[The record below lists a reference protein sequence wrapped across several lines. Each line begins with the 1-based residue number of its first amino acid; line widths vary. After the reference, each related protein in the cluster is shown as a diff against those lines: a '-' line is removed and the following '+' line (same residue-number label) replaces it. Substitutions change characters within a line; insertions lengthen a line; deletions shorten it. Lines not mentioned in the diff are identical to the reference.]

1 MTLYPP
7 YNQGDFV
14 AWGPQVYSGGTAF
27 ENCCIC
33 VDYATPE
40 CQSACTPGCR
50 ISTATNYSNNDYCDC
65 SGVWMGTDMSC
76 CTFTPPCSAG
86 CTDILASNYNGNA
99 TCDCGGVPGGTD
111 YSCCIYDGPCI
122 SGCTDIT
129 AGDYNPLATCDC
141 SSVIGGTDY
150 SCCKY
155 TPTCTSG
162 CTDPTALNYNSL
174 ATCDCLNVSGGTNYS
189 CCEYCPCVVTP
200 ISSTPEAGNSAAGTP
215 YNSFNLTASWSC
227 STTVSTSSHWTYPSG
242 GISSLTLGAGS
253 AGSSTL
259 AAPIVDIQGDGIY
272 TLTVTQIWTVLTQTY
287 SCTTNVTINVTNPPT
302 VISGCTDPLATNYN
316 PSASVN
322 DGSCTYSTEI
332 SGCTDLGSFGYNPI
346 ATADC
351 AGVPGGTDYSCCL
364 SSCDIC
370 ATNNINGAWNV
381 GLLNAAPFGWA
392 GGYFDNTFQ
401 FYYENDTTTYNGC
414 CYLCHKSNVG
424 PYFECSDFATYGAPD
439 TNPAWL
445 SCCPNACDVECFSGC
460 TQTIP
465 SPSLTGNCAGTTFG
479 TSVTGP
485 WDTAGGPIGNPTD
498 SSVMDYFI
506 NPGNGNQNT
515 IIPGITFELPRTLLA
530 NNFNLDCN
538 GCNGPST
545 SDGSTVLWQVIGI
558 AVQGQT
564 GNINAWT
571 SWNDLTSSPEN
582 TWDLI
587 TYLYKRIIIQGLT

>member
-1 MTLYPP
+1 MEDLSQNIDLSQAKTMHCEECENCPGGCPSCELPDGGGQEEPPVECLVHSWSYCSSAWDPVNFGSVDAFAQQFSGLTNITFVDPTLPDYISGGCCENINSTSFWQALGEPQIGDSLPAHYFSQSSDPSLYYNWVCFTYQGLVSTTIQQTVVNMTLYPP

-14 AWGPQVYSGGTAF
+14 AWGTVLSGGTPF
-27 ENCCIC
+27 ENCCEC
-33 VDYATPE
+33 VDYTTPE

-65 SGVWMGTDMSC
+65 SGVWMGNDNSC
-76 CTFTPPCSAG
+76 CTFIPPCSAG
-86 CTDILASNYNGNA
+86 CTDILATNYNGNA

-111 YSCCIYDGPCI
+111 YSCC
-122 SGCTDIT
+122 
-129 AGDYNPLATCDC
+129 
-141 SSVIGGTDY
+141 
-150 SCCKY
+150 
-155 TPTCTSG
+155 
-162 CTDPTALNYNSL
+162 
-174 ATCDCLNVSGGTNYS
+174 
-189 CCEYCPCVVTP
+189 
-200 ISSTPEAGNSAAGTP
+200 
-215 YNSFNLTASWSC
+215 
-227 STTVSTSSHWTYPSG
+227 
-242 GISSLTLGAGS
+242 
-253 AGSSTL
+253 
-259 AAPIVDIQGDGIY
+259 
-272 TLTVTQIWTVLTQTY
+272 
-287 SCTTNVTINVTNPPT
+287 
-302 VISGCTDPLATNYN
+302 
-316 PSASVN
+316 
-322 DGSCTYSTEI
+322 
-332 SGCTDLGSFGYNPI
+332 
-346 ATADC
+346 
-351 AGVPGGTDYSCCL
+351 L

-370 ATNNINGAWNV
+370 STNNINGAWNV

-424 PYFECSDFATYGAPD
+424 PYFECSDFVTYGAPD

-479 TSVTGP
+479 TTVTGP
-485 WDTAGGPIGNPTD
+485 WDSSTIPIGNPTD

-506 NPGNGNQNT
+506 NLGNGNQNT
-515 IIPGITFELPRTLLA
+515 IIPGITFEVPRTLLA

-587 TYLYKRIIIQGLT
+587 RTYINSNNPGFNITSAMDYNQVLALPYINDININVAPCMGCS